1 MKLTRS
7 LFTPRRLVLLL
18 AMILM
23 APTVVP
29 AQDFFDYIK
38 EIEYGGG
45 LIDVGIHQNLL
56 IGYNGDTI
64 SNGEDQGAIGF
75 ASTLGWN
82 FPLYHPDTGSAVG
95 IAPALEASFS
105 LSMFTGSGE
114 FYYSLGLPVMITYKR
129 GGDAEYHNQKGW
141 GMTAGVGGVYGFF
154 IPAGSVSS
162 SSGDSPFVSYS
173 APIGM
178 LEVNYAKRDAIV
190 KLRYQTMFTEAENSE
205 KGYRYFQ
212 HGLYLIF
219 SSGFW
224 GR

>member
-1 MKLTRS
+1 MKATRLLS
-7 LFTPRRLVLLL
+7 TPRRLVILL
-18 AMILM
+18 AVVLL
-23 APTVVP
+23 APSVAP

-45 LIDVGIHQNLL
+45 LVDVGIHQNLL
-56 IGYNGDTI
+56 IGYNGDTL
-64 SNGEDQGAIGF
+64 SSGEEMGALGF

-82 FPLYHPDTGSAVG
+82 FPVYHPDTGSAIG
-95 IAPALEASFS
+95 FAPAFEASFS
-105 LSMFTGSGE
+105 LSMFTGTGE
-114 FYYSLGLPVMITYKR
+114 FYYSLALPVLITYKR

-154 IPAGSVSS
+154 IP
-162 SSGDSPFVSYS
+162 SGAMNSEKSPFVSYS

-190 KLRYQTMFTEAENSE
+190 KLRYQTMFSTAENSE
-205 KGYRYFQ
+205 KGYTYFQ
-212 HGLYLIF
+212 HGLYLVF
-219 SSGFW
+219 SAGFW